1 VTDAIERARPNRRSG
16 RAARRASEAGNSE
29 FRLLLFVHGS
39 KDPRWRAPFEKMT
52 AQLQEQLGVERVR
65 LVYMEF
71 AGPDLLAV
79 ANEAVRDGVTRL
91 RLLPLFLA
99 GGAHVANDIP
109 EQVNAAQSRHP
120 ELRIEVLPPI
130 GEDPRFVTL
139 LRDIAAESAR
149 DSS

>member
-1 VTDAIERARPNRRSG
+1 MGDTIDSEDPNRVS
-16 RAARRASEAGNSE
+16 ALADRRAGDAGGSE

-39 KDPRWRAPFEKMT
+39 KDPRWRAPFERMT
-52 AQLQEQLGVERVR
+52 AQLQNQLGAERVR

-71 AGPDLLAV
+71 AEPDLLAV
-79 ANEAVRDGVTRL
+79 ADEAVQDGITRL

-109 EQVNAAQSRHP
+109 EQVMAARCRHP
-120 ELRIEVLPPI
+120 GLNIDVLPPI

-139 LRDIAAESAR
+139 LLDIAAESAR
-149 DSS
+149 NSR